1 MPKDSREVE
10 RGYPPDYVSA
20 ETLAYRLDCEVEMI
34 EALLRRGA
42 LPAPRTIGGL
52 KRWNFASV
60 RAFVEAQ
67 NAPPRRMAP
76 NGRPGPEDDPFL
88 AALTK
93 EKADNRGESL

>member
-1 MPKDSREVE
+1 MKLSYDPKANVAYIRLREREGEVE
-10 RGYPPDYVSA
+10 
-20 ETLAYRLDCEVEMI
+20 TI

-42 LPAPRTIGGL
+42 LPSPRMIGGL

-67 NAPPRRMAP
+67 DAAAKRLAP

-88 AALTK
+88 AALTNG
-93 EKADNRGESL
+93 KADGRGESR